1 MQTYQLLA
9 VSWYVLRNSRFGARV
24 AAQAGSVFCENLL
37 AAFAFTPW
45 LRLGYSAPLRC
56 ACGAPRVLRTTYG
69 AGFAGRATSFWLRPE
84 RVPSGPLGLPQPL
97 LSQWPWPPRGPA
109 AISRLPAPRRGRGAG
124 LCPHPGPRP
133 PVRYRSRL
141 ASESRAA
148 PPPCCRLDRGQG
160 PHRRALRGLVA
171 IAPVMSPSTLLRL
184 PHPAR

>member
-69 AGFAGRATSFWLRPE
+69 AGFAGRATSFWLRRNEFRPD
-84 RVPSGPLGLPQPL
+84 RWASPNHCCRSGRGPLEAQLP
-97 LSQWPWPPRGPA
+97 
-109 AISRLPAPRRGRGAG
+109 
-124 LCPHPGPRP
+124 
-133 PVRYRSRL
+133 
-141 ASESRAA
+141 
-148 PPPCCRLDRGQG
+148 
-160 PHRRALRGLVA
+160 
-171 IAPVMSPSTLLRL
+171 
-184 PHPAR
+184 